1 MHYLILDTGLFPD
14 RETVSA
20 ALANLKTD
28 DGVKRI
34 DVSELGS
41 DNAAWDEAV
50 RSLLEADKV
59 ITL

>member
-1 MHYLILDTGLFPD
+1 
-14 RETVSA
+14 
-20 ALANLKTD
+20 
-28 DGVKRI
+28 VKRI